1 MKRYEVK
8 LEVTAILEVADGT
21 TDDEFH
27 ELYHNIAGVYVN
39 MTSSDERI
47 VVISCDDE
55 VTDYE
60 EERQ

>member
-21 TDDEFH
+21 TDDEFY
-27 ELYHNIAGVYVN
+27 ELYHNIAGVRVN

-47 VVISCDDE
+47 VVVSCDDE